1 MKITEVESAAADL
14 DAMSVQAAT
23 VYYEC
28 AVKYGV
34 GKYPREGVRKARNF
48 PTFVKVARL
57 CMHKGIDPSDF
68 VEAAFF
74 ETMARHSVVTAR
86 DILSFKPEDINR
98 DGMHIS
104 SSSPAD
110 LWNMLS
116 CKLVDMVFSMDG
128 VGKDEALD
136 NPMYGFPAWFRVFSP
151 ESASSRL
158 IAHWGD
164 LAHEELADNA
174 ELKKFLKA
182 KRPATHRLLSKVM
195 AKVSPKG

>member
-34 GKYPREGVRKARNF
+34 GKYPRGGVRKAKNF
-48 PTFVKVARL
+48 QTFVKVARL
-57 CMHKGIDPSDF
+57 CMHKGLDPRDF

-86 DILSFKPEDINR
+86 DILSFKPEDMNR
-98 DGMHIS
+98 DGMRIAGA
-104 SSSPAD
+104 SPTD

-136 NPMYGFPAWFRVFSP
+136 NPMCGFPAWFRVFSP

-164 LAHEELADNA
+164 LAHEELSDNA
-174 ELKKFLKA
+174 ELRKFLKA